1 MHAQRWQQHR
11 GSKLAVA
18 VAVVVAAAAAAVA
31 AVAAAAAAV
40 AAAAAA
46 AVAAAACIHSVGSGT
61 GYGGQGHGGGTLTRP
76 SPGRRSAISCVAKT
90 VQPPA
95 AITGTV
101 HQNSQRSTSG
111 QRLSA
116 YPIRPLLDGG
126 AEVDAWGFRAALLQ
140 NT

>member
-18 VAVVVAAAAAAVA
+18 VVVVAAV
-31 AVAAAAAAV
+31 VVAAAV
-40 AAAAAA
+40 AAAAT
-46 AVAAAACIHSVGSGT
+46 VAACIHSAGSGT
-61 GYGGQGHGGGTLTRP
+61 GYGGQGNGGGTLTRP

-101 HQNSQRSTSG
+101 HQNS
-111 QRLSA
+111 
-116 YPIRPLLDGG
+116 
-126 AEVDAWGFRAALLQ
+126 
-140 NT
+140 

>member
-1 MHAQRWQQHR
+1 MHTQRWQQHR

-18 VAVVVAAAAAAVA
+18 VVAAAV
-31 AVAAAAAAV
+31 V
-40 AAAAAA
+40 AAA

-61 GYGGQGHGGGTLTRP
+61 GYGGQGNGGGTLTRP

-101 HQNSQRSTSG
+101 HQNS
-111 QRLSA
+111 
-116 YPIRPLLDGG
+116 
-126 AEVDAWGFRAALLQ
+126 
-140 NT
+140 

>member
-18 VAVVVAAAAAAVA
+18 VVVVAAV
-31 AVAAAAAAV
+31 VAAAAV
-40 AAAAAA
+40 AAAAT
-46 AVAAAACIHSVGSGT
+46 VAACIHSAGSA
-61 GYGGQGHGGGTLTRP
+61 GQGNGGGTLTRP

-101 HQNSQRSTSG
+101 HQNS
-111 QRLSA
+111 
-116 YPIRPLLDGG
+116 
-126 AEVDAWGFRAALLQ
+126 
-140 NT
+140 

>member
-18 VAVVVAAAAAAVA
+18 VVVVAVTVA
-31 AVAAAAAAV
+31 

-46 AVAAAACIHSVGSGT
+46 AVADDACIHSVGSGT
-61 GYGGQGHGGGTLTRP
+61 GYGGQGNGGRTLTRP

-95 AITGTV
+95 AIIETE
-101 HQNSQRSTSG
+101 HQNS
-111 QRLSA
+111 
-116 YPIRPLLDGG
+116 
-126 AEVDAWGFRAALLQ
+126 
-140 NT
+140 